1 MTRARHARHTR
12 HAGGHPHGSIF
23 KLMAIFVAVYET
35 RRFAVGRSTGV
46 RWDAGRKRGKKIEF
60 LFRWD
65 SGRVANRKGI

>member
-1 MTRARHARHTR
+1 MTRAR

-46 RWDAGRKRGKKIEF
+46 GRGEKAREK
-60 LFRWD
+60 
-65 SGRVANRKGI
+65 N